1 MRLPPRQTVR
11 ADFPHTAFHRVL
23 FLLPWTLPFFDCLAY
38 YTHFFLSIPRP
49 PHVRPREAVEAV
61 VRHLA
66 VVGVRELKSVV
77 PLALPVEEPRH
88 ALQHIVVHLAEN
100 P

>member
-1 MRLPPRQTVR
+1 MDSFLPLIVKRILY
-11 ADFPHTAFHRVL
+11 A
-23 FLLPWTLPFFDCLAY
+23 
-38 YTHFFLSIPRP
+38 FFLSIPRP

-61 VRHLA
+61 VRHFA
-66 VVGVRELKSVV
+66 AIRVCELQSVV

-88 ALQHIVVHLAEN
+88 ALQHIVVHLAED